1 MHRSH
6 KHHSTK
12 KKLVKTCQY
21 DGLLTGTS
29 YCNHIKGADGPGCY
43 FQRDYL
49 KSHYLWILK
58 KNCVSVPFH
67 VFW

>member
-1 MHRSH
+1 MHGSH

-29 YCNHIKGADGPGCY
+29 YCNHIKGADGPG
-43 FQRDYL
+43 
-49 KSHYLWILK
+49 
-58 KNCVSVPFH
+58 VSFPTRLFKIPLFVDP
-67 VFW
+67 